1 MSISQDMSIYN
12 SDVAFK
18 KMQETDLEQS
28 VKDLLTAWKEG
39 KVSAQY
45 AIYMFMLSCMP
56 QIISSSESDIKVE
69 ADALNV
75 ATDVRQ
81 KITNA
86 QNIYNK
92 LVEAI
97 QNKDETNGKLYE
109 KQLNDALDSL
119 NQDLSAPG
127 IDQVLTEEGVDSL
140 KGFINSLKTSGG
152 SPNFYQTLYSAYWD
166 HNQSNTV
173 FQNITSDFTSM
184 NQSVSGIS
192 SQIQAQMSYLN
203 QSIQQYFSVYKSMM
217 DSEVNLSSYIIQHSS
232 RN

>member
-18 KMQETDLEQS
+18 KSQDADVDKS
-28 VKDLLTAWKEG
+28 IHDLLKAWKEG

-45 AIYMFMLSCMP
+45 AIFMFMLSCMP
-56 QIISSSESDIKVE
+56 QIISSSESDIKIQ

-97 QNKDETNGKLYE
+97 KNKDEANGKLYE
-109 KQLNDALDSL
+109 KQLNEALDSL
-119 NQDLSAPG
+119 NQDLSTTG
-127 IDQVLTEEGVDSL
+127 IDQVLTEEGINSL
-140 KGFINSLKTSGG
+140 KGFIDSLKTSGG
-152 SPNFYQTLYSAYWD
+152 SPNFYQTLYNAYWD

-192 SQIQAQMSYLN
+192 SQIQAEMSYLN
-203 QSIQQYFSVYKSMM
+203 QAIQQYYSVYKSMM
-217 DSEVNLSSYIIQHSS
+217 DSESNLSQYIIQHSS